1 MGLFFLKTGKTAV
14 LQNPVVKRR
23 FYKIAAAVLTAAI
36 LFPAAGCASRPPI
49 GDLVYNVFDTPITA
63 LMFEKYEEDGD
74 TGYGVVYREVND
86 IDKLIAGQDVPVVI
100 VFMDGM
106 NLSDEAIAFT
116 EELCDRFADDAR
128 IVRVN
133 VNIGENTAKVDE
145 LVSLFNIADYPWFSI
160 CYKGELKYSI
170 SGFSAGIEEEI
181 EAAVRK
187 AAE

>member
-1 MGLFFLKTGKTAV
+1 MKS
-14 LQNPVVKRR
+14 R
-23 FYKIAAAVLTAAI
+23 FCKIAAALLTAAI
-36 LFPAAGCASRPPI
+36 LFPAAGCSSTPPI

-63 LMFEKYEEDGD
+63 LMFEKYTEDGD

-86 IDKLIAGQDVPVVI
+86 IDRLIAEQEVPVVI

-116 EELCDRFADDAR
+116 EELCDRFADTAR

-133 VNIGENTAKVDE
+133 VNVGENPAKVDE
-145 LVSLFNIADYPWFSI
+145 LVSLFHVADYPWFSI
-160 CYKGELKYSI
+160 CYKGELKYAV
-170 SGFSAGIEEEI
+170 SGFSTGIEDQI
-181 EAAVRK
+181 EAAIQQ